1 MCTLSSVDF
10 HGDTIFC
17 IDYQNQ
23 PFTPMRPIVENMG
36 LAWQS
41 QAAKLNANK
50 ERWTVTMIVTV
61 AQDGVE
67 REMLSMPVRKLPAWL
82 NSINPKKVRPE
93 LRPKI
98 ELYQAESDDALWNYW
113 MNGRAERPVI
123 ENGSIT
129 PAHRSELK
137 AIVDAKL
144 STYPASVQG
153 KARSE
158 IWTRFNR
165 NFKIAEYAQLPAK
178 RMAEAR
184 DYLIELDVKALKKLP
199 AADAYALPT
208 PEPRLPLYRNGRF
221 YPPHHKR
228 KHVPGPRET
237 ALMDFWNN
245 EYNARVAEL
254 EDKFRAL
261 MDGLDAALGN
271 LYPHAV
277 ADLGRDADSMF
288 SVSCVL
294 EGMYAARN
302 MAQTGFKEALSKTQ
316 LHMRMA
322 TSVAVALGQ

>member
-61 AQDGVE
+61 AQDGIE

-82 NSINPKKVRPE
+82 NSINPKKVREE

-129 PAHRSELK
+129 PSHRSELK

-184 DYLIELDVKALKKLP
+184 DYLIELEVKALKKLP
-199 AADAYALPT
+199 AADAYALAAA
-208 PEPRLPLYRNGRF
+208 EPVPAPALPATDDIDGHF
-221 YPPHHKR
+221 AAI
-228 KHVPGPRET
+228 REHIRQI
-237 ALMDFWNN
+237 NN
-245 EYNARVAEL
+245 HEEAI
-254 EDKFRAL
+254 FQ
-261 MDGLDAALGN
+261 
-271 LYPHAV
+271 
-277 ADLGRDADSMF
+277 
-288 SVSCVL
+288 
-294 EGMYAARN
+294 AARKGMPPLRGTSSLALLIHRN
-302 MAQTGFKEALSKTQ
+302 MENAGWSLHYALKS
-316 LHMRMA
+316 LE
-322 TSVAVALGQ
+322 TSARIAVTAGQI

>member
-23 PFTPMRPIVENMG
+23 PFTPAKPIVENLG
-36 LAWQS
+36 LGWASQS
-41 QAAKLNANK
+41 QKLNANK
-50 ERWTVTMIVTV
+50 ERWGITIIVIPSESGDQQT
-61 AQDGVE
+61 
-67 REMLSMPVRKLPAWL
+67 LCLPVRKLPAYL
-82 NSINPKKVRPE
+82 ASINPKKVREE

-113 MNGRAERPVI
+113 MTGRAERPVI

-129 PAHRSELK
+129 PSHRSELK

-184 DYLIELDVKALKKLP
+184 DYLIELEVKALKKLP

-208 PEPRLPLYRNGRF
+208 PEPRFPLYRNGRF
-221 YPPHHKR
+221 YPPHYKR
-228 KHVPGPRET
+228 KHAPGSRET
-237 ALMDFWNN
+237 ALMDFWKN

-277 ADLGRDADSMF
+277 ADLGRDADTMF

-294 EGMYAARN
+294 EGMYAARD
-302 MAQTGFKEALSKTQ
+302 MAQTSFKEALSKTR

>member
-1 MCTLSSVDF
+1 MCQLSPVTF

-23 PFTPMRPIVENMG
+23 PYTPAKPIVENLG
-36 LAWQS
+36 LGWASQS
-41 QAAKLNANK
+41 QKLNANK
-50 ERWTVTMIVTV
+50 GRWGITIIVIPSESGDQQT
-61 AQDGVE
+61 
-67 REMLSMPVRKLPAWL
+67 LCLPVRKLPAYL
-82 NSINPKKVRPE
+82 ASINPKKVREE

-184 DYLIELDVKALKKLP
+184 DYLIELEVKALKKLP
-199 AADAYALPT
+199 AADAYALPAAG
-208 PEPRLPLYRNGRF
+208 PVPAPALPATDDIDGHFAAIREHIRQINNHEEAIFQAVRKGMPPLRGTSSFAPLINRNMENAGWSLH
-221 YPPHHKR
+221 Y
-228 KHVPGPRET
+228 
-237 ALMDFWNN
+237 ALKSL
-245 EYNARVAEL
+245 EASARI
-254 EDKFRAL
+254 
-261 MDGLDAALGN
+261 
-271 LYPHAV
+271 AV
-277 ADLGRDADSMF
+277 AA
-288 SVSCVL
+288 
-294 EGMYAARN
+294 
-302 MAQTGFKEALSKTQ
+302 
-316 LHMRMA
+316 
-322 TSVAVALGQ
+322 GQI

>member
-1 MCTLSSVDF
+1 MCQLSPVTF

-23 PFTPMRPIVENMG
+23 PYTPAKPIVENLG
-36 LAWQS
+36 LGWASQS
-41 QAAKLNANK
+41 QKLNANK
-50 ERWTVTMIVTV
+50 GRWGITIIVIPSESGDQQT
-61 AQDGVE
+61 
-67 REMLSMPVRKLPAWL
+67 LCLPVRKLPAYL
-82 NSINPKKVRPE
+82 ASINPKKVREE

-199 AADAYALPT
+199 PADAYALP
-208 PEPRLPLYRNGRF
+208 PLEPRLPLYRNGRF

-245 EYNARVAEL
+245 EYNARAAEL

-261 MDGLDAALGN
+261 MDGLDAALGD

-277 ADLGRDADSMF
+277 ADLGRDANTMF
-288 SVSCVL
+288 GVSCVL

-302 MAQTGFKEALSKTQ
+302 MAQTSFKEALSKTR